1 MIGGFIITG
10 TMPKKVIVRAIGP
23 SLQSSLS
30 GALTDPVLE
39 LRGGDGSLLRQNDNW
54 KDDAAQATEIE
65 ANNVAPKHNLESALV
80 ATLPPGNYTAAVSG
94 KNGATG
100 VGLVEVYDL
109 NQSADSKLANIS
121 TRGVVQSAENVLIGG
136 FILGGGNANAKVLVR
151 AIGPSLANAGV
162 TNSLSD
168 PTLELRDGN
177 GVLLRSNDNWK
188 DQQRTEIEATKISP
202 AMDSEAAIIADLPPG
217 LYTTIVAGKGPN
229 GVGLIEIY
237 NLAN

>member
-10 TMPKKVIVRAIGP
+10 SMAKKVIVRALGP
-23 SLQSSLS
+23 SLQSSLR
-30 GALTDPVLE
+30 GALTDPMLE
-39 LRGGDGSLLRQNDNW
+39 LRGSDGSLIRQNDNW
-54 KDDAAQATEIE
+54 RDDAIQAIEIE
-65 ANNVAPKHNLESALV
+65 ANNVAPTHDLESAIV
-80 ATLPPGNYTAAVSG
+80 ATLAPGNYTAAVSG
-94 KNGATG
+94 KNGTTG

-121 TRGVVQSAENVLIGG
+121 TRGLVQSADNVLIGG
-136 FILGGGNANAKVLVR
+136 FILGGANANAKVLVR

-162 TNSLSD
+162 NNSLSD

-188 DQQRTEIEATKISP
+188 DQQRADIEATRIP
-202 AMDSEAAIIADLPPG
+202 PPMDSEAAIIADLSPG
-217 LYTTIVAGKGPN
+217 LYTAIVAGKASS

-237 NLAN
+237 NLP